1 MTGVLAALGAAMAWT
16 GASALWR
23 SLSGR
28 MSAIRLNAMK
38 NGLASLLFLPV
49 LLTLPHHTEVQA
61 VVLLLISGLIGI
73 AAGDSFYLGALRRLG
88 TRRTLTVEASG
99 PVLASIAGVLVMGD
113 SLGVRNAVGAL
124 FVSSA
129 VVLIA
134 MQAKE
139 TSQRRRTAI
148 AAELGPGLLLALTA
162 VICGLSGAFLA
173 RHVLINSDL
182 TPLQT
187 ASIRLLGGWLG
198 LLPFFSGIWI
208 QTKLKRRERWKLLL
222 ATVVGTNGGI
232 LLQQVVLQT
241 MPVGEGVTL
250 MATAP
255 VMALFVGRMEG
266 DPIQLSGVAAAGLAL
281 AGVACTSL

>member
-23 SLSGR
+23 SLSCR
-28 MSAIRLNAMK
+28 MTAIRLNAIK
-38 NGLASLLFLPV
+38 NGLASMLFLPV
-49 LLTLPHHTEVQA
+49 LFTLPQNTEVVA
-61 VVLLLISGLIGI
+61 VLLLLISGLIGI
-73 AAGDSFYLGALRRLG
+73 AAGDSLYLGALRRLG

-99 PVLASIAGVLVMGD
+99 PVLASITGVLVMGD
-113 SLGVRNAVGAL
+113 GLGVRNGLGAL
-124 FVSSA
+124 LVSSS

-134 MQAKE
+134 LQAKE
-139 TSQRRRTAI
+139 TSQRNQGAI
-148 AAELGPGLLLALTA
+148 AADLAPGLLLAFTA

-173 RHVLINSDL
+173 RHVLISSDL

-187 ASIRLLGGWLG
+187 AAVRLLGGWLG
-198 LLPFFSGIWI
+198 LIPFLKGIRI
-208 QTKLKRRERWKLLL
+208 QTTLSPREQWKLVI
-222 ATVVGTNGGI
+222 ASVIGTNGGI
-232 LLQQVVLQT
+232 LLQQVVLQN

-266 DPIQLSGVAAAGLAL
+266 DPIQLSGVAAAGTAL

>member
-1 MTGVLAALGAAMAWT
+1 MAWT

-28 MSAIRLNAMK
+28 VTAIRLNAMK

-49 LLTLPHHTEVQA
+49 LLTLPHNTEVHA
-61 VVLLLISGLIGI
+61 VLLLLISGLIGI

-113 SLGVRNAVGAL
+113 SLGVKNGLGAL
-124 FVSSA
+124 LVSSA

-134 MQAKE
+134 LKAKK
-139 TSQRRRTAI
+139 TNQRDQGVI
-148 AAELGPGLLLALTA
+148 AADLGPGLLLAFPA

-173 RHVLINSDL
+173 RHVLISSNLS
-182 TPLQT
+182 PLQT
-187 ASIRLLGGWLG
+187 AAIRLLGGWLG
-198 LLPFFSGIWI
+198 LLPFLNGIWR
-208 QTKLKRRERWKLLL
+208 QTNLTRLEQWRLVI

-232 LLQQVVLQT
+232 LLQQVVLQS

-266 DPIQLSGVAAAGLAL
+266 DQIQLSGVAAAGLAL

>member
-1 MTGVLAALGAAMAWT
+1 MAWT

-28 MSAIRLNAMK
+28 MTAIRLNAMK

-49 LLTLPHHTEVQA
+49 LLTLPHNTEMQA
-61 VVLLLISGLIGI
+61 VLLLLISGLIGI
-73 AAGDSFYLGALRRLG
+73 AVGDSFYLGALRRLG

-113 SLGVRNAVGAL
+113 SLGVKNGLGAL
-124 FVSSA
+124 LVSSA

-134 MQAKE
+134 LKTRKTNQSDQGGMG
-139 TSQRRRTAI
+139 I
-148 AAELGPGLLLALTA
+148 AADFVPGLLLAFSA

-173 RHVLINSDL
+173 RHVLISSDL

-187 ASIRLLGGWLG
+187 AAIRLLGGWLG
-198 LLPFFSGIWI
+198 LLPFLNGIWR
-208 QTKLKRRERWKLLL
+208 QTNLTRPEQWRLVI

-232 LLQQVVLQT
+232 LLQQVVLQS

>member
-28 MSAIRLNAMK
+28 MTAIRLNAMK

-49 LLTLPHHTEVQA
+49 LLTLPHDTEMQ
-61 VVLLLISGLIGI
+61 VVLLLLISGLIGI
-73 AAGDSFYLGALRRLG
+73 AFGDSFYLGALRRLG

-113 SLGVRNAVGAL
+113 SLGVKNGLGAL
-124 FVSSA
+124 LVSSA

-134 MQAKE
+134 LQAKE
-139 TSQRRRTAI
+139 TSQREKGAI
-148 AAELGPGLLLALTA
+148 AADLGPGLLLAFAA

-173 RHVLINSDL
+173 RHVLISSDL
-182 TPLQT
+182 TPFQT
-187 ASIRLLGGWLG
+187 AAIRLLGGWLG
-198 LLPFFSGIWI
+198 LIPFLNGIWR
-208 QTKLKRRERWKLLL
+208 QASLTRREQWKLVI
-222 ATVVGTNGGI
+222 ATVIGTNGGI
-232 LLQQVVLQT
+232 LLQQVVLQS

-266 DPIQLSGVAAAGLAL
+266 DPIQLSGVAAAVLAL

>member
-1 MTGVLAALGAAMAWT
+1 MT
-16 GASALWR
+16 
-23 SLSGR
+23 
-28 MSAIRLNAMK
+28 AIRLNAMK

-49 LLTLPHHTEVQA
+49 LLTLPHNTEMQA
-61 VVLLLISGLIGI
+61 VLLLLISGLIGI
-73 AAGDSFYLGALRRLG
+73 AVGDSFYLGALRRLG

-113 SLGVRNAVGAL
+113 SLGVKNGLGAL
-124 FVSSA
+124 LVSSA

-134 MQAKE
+134 LKAKK
-139 TSQRRRTAI
+139 TNQSDQGGI
-148 AAELGPGLLLALTA
+148 AADLGPGLLLAFSA

-173 RHVLINSDL
+173 RHVLISSDL

-187 ASIRLLGGWLG
+187 AAIRLLGGWLG
-198 LLPFFSGIWI
+198 LLPFLNGIWR
-208 QTKLKRRERWKLLL
+208 QTNLTRREQWRLVI

-232 LLQQVVLQT
+232 LLQQVVLQS

-255 VMALFVGRMEG
+255 VMALFLGRMEG